1 MRIKAKSIVNSIISA
16 AIISALLFS
25 QGCFAVAAETAQ
37 GGSSSVFRS
46 NAGNLTATDEELKEL
61 ETFFRTF
68 YYGADESIVP
78 FNSKEITYNDVL
90 NIFLTDNSGKS
101 KLYDGYFN
109 GAEAIDCEKIP
120 DPMGKFGADEESEQ
134 TGFYYIY
141 KKESIDW
148 IITKILNASPSVVT
162 DFNAEGYETDT
173 CYYYDG
179 SFYVAQRTSTDNSNL
194 TVNVQSVSQSENGRY
209 VADIESVSAEK
220 SKAEASAKAV
230 VALKEVS
237 GNRRWTIYYAGGEDG
252 VDEALKNAPLVI
264 TIDNNSFPN
273 DATAFIK
280 YAERTRYYTKSDN
293 MEKLTANKPSNLR
306 NAVYEYT
313 AGGWDGAGYGIA
325 AAMALSFAEKTDISL
340 YQEGTGISFYKMQSP
355 AQNNNFRSLINYY
368 QLSQLCTFLSD
379 YRNFDEIR
387 DNAEVKTDVLK
398 GLTEAVKNE
407 SPVIV
412 VCSQKTNSKTVGHA
426 LVACGYDTKTDGSF
440 EIMLADPDDRGKH
453 IYLAVNA
460 DFSNCSF
467 KGSNY
472 GSGEIVSLGYL
483 TAAEAQKLLE
493 TDVSQEA
500 ERLADKCIII
510 LEQNAKLTV
519 TNALGEKLICNE
531 NGFSGD
537 MAYTVENYIIGGNGH
552 ESDIML
558 SVENSESF
566 TVDNEGKT
574 LDITFSGGNGI
585 FCGVDGTNI
594 ESVNIIPNEFTVKGK
609 DMAYSISALSTE
621 EDVELIN
628 LRGSESR
635 EITAASK
642 NGVTVTSERK
652 QNLRLALVSSKGDIK
667 ECDYQPP
674 SFEYNITATLVE
686 ERAELEKSNNLIV
699 LLFFGIFGVLVVTAA
714 AVTFVIVKKKRKRDA
729 KTTE

>member
-1 MRIKAKSIVNSIISA
+1 MKIKARSIVISIFA
-16 AIISALLFS
+16 AALTVALLFS
-25 QGCFAVAAETAQ
+25 QGCFAVAAETVQ
-37 GGSSSVFRS
+37 GGSPSVIRS
-46 NAGNLTATDEELKEL
+46 NAGNLTATEEELKEL
-61 ETFFRTF
+61 ETFFRTL
-68 YYGADESIVP
+68 YYGADESVIS
-78 FNSKEITYNDVL
+78 FNSKKITYNDVL
-90 NIFLTDNSGKS
+90 NSFLTDNSGKS
-101 KLYDGYFN
+101 KLYGAYFN
-109 GAEAIDCEKIP
+109 GSEAIDCEKTP
-120 DPMGKFGADEESEQ
+120 DPIGKFGADEETEQ

-141 KKESIDW
+141 KKENIDW
-148 IITKILNASPSVVT
+148 IITKILNTSPSVVNS
-162 DFNAEGYETDT
+162 FNAQGYETDT

-179 SFYVAQRTSTDNSNL
+179 SFYIAERSVTGKSSL
-194 TVNVQSVSQSENGRY
+194 TVNVSGVSQSENGRY
-209 VADIESVSAEK
+209 VADIESVSVGN
-220 SKAEASAKAV
+220 SKAAVSAKAV
-230 VALKEVS
+230 VALKEIS
-237 GNRRWTIYYAGGEDG
+237 GKRRWTIYYAGNEEG

-264 TIDNNSFPN
+264 TVDNNSFPN
-273 DATAFIK
+273 DATSFIK
-280 YAERTRYYTKSDN
+280 YVERTRNYTNSIN
-293 MEKLTANKPSNLR
+293 LRKLTANKPDALR

-325 AAMALSFAEKTDISL
+325 AAMALSFAGKTDISL

-379 YRNFDEIR
+379 YRNFDETQ
-387 DNAEVKTDVLK
+387 DDDEVKKDVLK
-398 GLTEAVKNE
+398 GLTDAVKNE
-407 SPVIV
+407 SLVIV
-412 VCSQKTNSKTVGHA
+412 VCSQKTNGKTVGHA
-426 LVACGYDTKTDGSF
+426 LVACGYDKETDGSF
-440 EIMLADPDDRGKH
+440 EIMLADPDDRAKH
-453 IYLAVNA
+453 IYLTVSA

-472 GSGEIVSLGYL
+472 GNGEIVSLGYL
-483 TAAEAQKLLE
+483 TADEAQKLLE
-493 TDVSQEA
+493 TEGSKKADN
-500 ERLADKCIII
+500 LADKCIII
-510 LEQNAKLTV
+510 LEQNARLTV
-519 TNALGEKLICNE
+519 TNSLGEKLIYNE

-558 SVENSESF
+558 SVENSEGF

-574 LDITFSGGNGI
+574 LDITVSGGNGI

-635 EITAASK
+635 EITVASK

-652 QNLRLALVSSKGDIK
+652 QNLRLALVSSNGDIK

-674 SFEYNITATLVE
+674 NFEYNITATLVE
-686 ERAELEKSNNLIV
+686 EHAELEKTNNLRV
-699 LLFFGIFGVLVVTAA
+699 LLFFGIFGVLVITAA
-714 AVTFVIVKKKRKRDA
+714 AVTVVIVKKKRKRDK